1 MSKYTP
7 SLDEIKAI
15 MKCYA
20 EKGTYAAVAREFNI
34 SSAVATRIVKENKN
48 TQFAPVIE
56 NYTGPVPLEFP
67 NFNEIVRF
75 YNPSEEWSDSYAAKV

>member
-1 MSKYTP
+1 MSKYAP
-7 SLDEIKAI
+7 SLNEIKAI

-34 SSAVATRIVKENKN
+34 SSAIATRIVKENKN

-56 NYTGPVPLEFP
+56 KYTGPVPLEFP

-75 YNPSEEWSDSYAAKV
+75 YNPSEEWSDSYVAKV